1 MKFMIYVFLCL
12 LTLPSASNFAQNALR
27 PISSNERVAST
38 TVSFE
43 SKSDFELQEQLKQKE
58 LNQLIKD
65 YGQAPESQR
74 RIIQEKI
81 QQTLFDLFD
90 LGLMDMEAKAMSLAE
105 ELRNMENTPQFRTR
119 SQDIQSLQ
127 DALKKVNS
135 SIEWR
140 RANRD
145 KIVAKR
151 LFEILEK

>member
-12 LTLPSASNFAQNALR
+12 LTAPSASIFAQTALR
-27 PISSNERVAST
+27 PISSNERTAST
-38 TVSFE
+38 VVSYE
-43 SKSDFELQEQLKQKE
+43 AKSDFEFQEQLKQKE

-65 YGQAPESQR
+65 YGLAPESQK

-90 LGLMDMEAKAMSLAE
+90 LGLMDMEAKAMNLAE

-127 DALKKVNS
+127 DALKKVNT

-140 RANRD
+140 RSNRD

-151 LFEILEK
+151 LSEIIA